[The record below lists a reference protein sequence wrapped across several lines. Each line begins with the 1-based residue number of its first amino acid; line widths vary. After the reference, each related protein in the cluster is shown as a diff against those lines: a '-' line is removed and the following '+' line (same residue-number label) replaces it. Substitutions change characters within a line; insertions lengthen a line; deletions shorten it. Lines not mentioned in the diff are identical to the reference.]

1 VDYNSCKL
9 KKKLFYEQRDSHL
22 NSQKRINLLK
32 NWASQEL
39 KKDFLFLT
47 ASSDASF
54 RRYYRLKTTDKS
66 YIVMDAPPKNES
78 IKSFLEIDQ
87 ILTKIQV
94 NVPDIY
100 AYDKDLGFILMED
113 FGSTTYLDVLNND
126 NQENLYTVAI
136 NSLIKMQRSASKYLY
151 QTYSKEMLINEM
163 MLFVDWYLKKYKEYD
178 LSKKEH
184 EDISNWFEGIVKKI
198 LSQQKVFV
206 HRDFHSRNLMKL
218 ASKNPGILDFQDALE
233 GPITYDLVSLLKD
246 AYIEWDEEVILDHSV
261 KFWENAKT
269 NQLIKN
275 YEFSEFYKDFEC
287 MGIQRHLKV
296 LGIFSRLSIRDKKD
310 QYLENI
316 PLVEKY
322 LISATERYRDFHPL
336 RNFLNKVIK

>member
-32 NWASQEL
+32 GWASEEL
-39 KKDFLFLT
+39 KKDFLFST

-54 RRYYRLKTTDKS
+54 RSYFRLKTADES
-66 YIVMDAPPKNES
+66 FIVMDAPPNNES
-78 IKSFLEIDQ
+78 IEPFLEINQ
-87 ILTKIQV
+87 ILKKIKI

-100 AYDKDLGFILMED
+100 SYDKDLGFILMQD
-113 FGSTTYLDVLNND
+113 FGSTTYLNVLNND
-126 NQENLYTVAI
+126 NQENLYTEAI
-136 NSLIKMQRSASKYLY
+136 NSLIKMQVSANKFLY
-151 QTYSKEMLINEM
+151 RTYTKETLINEM
-163 MLFVDWYLKKYKEYD
+163 MLFVDWYTKKYKKYD
-178 LSKKEH
+178 LIKKEY
-184 EDISNWFEGIVKKI
+184 EDLSNWFEEIAKKI

-218 ASKNPGILDFQDALE
+218 DSNNPGILDFQDALE

-246 AYIEWDEEVILDHSV
+246 AYIEWDEEIILDHSV
-261 KFWENAKT
+261 KFWESANT

-310 QYLENI
+310 QYLANI

-322 LISATERYRDFHPL
+322 LMNASERYRDFHPL
-336 RNFLNKVIK
+336 RNFLSKVIK